1 LILVAGCVQTGNV
14 KDCGSDWA
22 CFQAQAKECSLAKVL
37 RTDSFEGGSA
47 SIALSVEGGN
57 NTACKIKIKPEKL
70 DLSGAT
76 GLSDEAKAGAQML
89 TFTDMTCTLDTTSFD
104 KFDLFQLSDKDMA
117 NCEGSLA
124 SVIGAFMQAPSGG
137 TIPPQP
143 TTTGQNTGITKLSVY
158 CEQKGGKVKTTTD
171 DKGNQYSVCDLPD
184 GTECNERDGICTLP
198 DGTECDE
205 QNYYNG
211 ECNAHPQPTAGIA
224 NPASVYC
231 EQKGGKTKITTD
243 PRGNQLGFCI
253 LPDGTECDEWAYYK
267 GDCVSPQAS
276 NETNLVLL
284 YCEKAGGKIQT
295 ITDPMGGQLHNCL
308 MPNGQLCS
316 EWSDKGDCTAEE
328 KAPAASTGD
337 NNAASGDEGAYHK
350 YCVEH
355 WGAPDNAAGICEM
368 PDGRMCD
375 LKEFFTDQLTP
386 SSACKTASGKTAV
399 APTGAASMGSTEY
412 AYLNFETGKQFTDF
426 SEGAFDVKNEPWCT
440 PNPALCGNFVD
451 TGKSA
456 LEDVTSA
463 PSSFPSDTMGGYDK
477 ALMSNCAE
485 VPLYHVLAFKLSDGT
500 YAKAIVVVDNY
511 VNDAATSTCGH
522 TIVIKYAYPM

>member
-1 LILVAGCVQTGNV
+1 MRNALALSLLLILVAGCVQTGNV

-89 TFTDMTCTLDTTSFD
+89 TFTDMTCTFDTTSFD

-137 TIPPQP
+137 TPSGQTPTTGMTPSNISYTPPQP
-143 TTTGQNTGITKLSVY
+143 A
-158 CEQKGGKVKTTTD
+158 
-171 DKGNQYSVCDLPD
+171 
-184 GTECNERDGICTLP
+184 
-198 DGTECDE
+198 
-205 QNYYNG
+205 NG
-211 ECNAHPQPTAGIA
+211 QPTTGIA

-231 EQKGGKTKITTD
+231 EQNGGKTKITTD
-243 PRGNQLGFCI
+243 PRGNQLGFCV

-267 GDCVSPQAS
+267 GDCVSPQTS